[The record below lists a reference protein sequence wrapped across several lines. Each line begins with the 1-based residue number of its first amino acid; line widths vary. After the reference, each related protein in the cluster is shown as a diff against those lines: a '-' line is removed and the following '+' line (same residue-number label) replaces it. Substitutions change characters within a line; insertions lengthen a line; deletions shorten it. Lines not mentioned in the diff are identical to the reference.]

1 MTGPAQ
7 LLCSALVI
15 VSERGKTVGSVGL
28 KLCQGNL
35 SVSQEKLLNNLRK
48 QREDMKV
55 VWILH

>member
-15 VSERGKTVGSVGL
+15 VSEQGKTVGSVGL

-48 QREDMKV
+48 RREDMKV
-55 VWILH
+55 V